1 MYIQHEV
8 HVRCFCILIFK
19 RMDAKCRGIE
29 INKLKEWTAMNII
42 DELEWRDAINQQTD
56 AEGLRKLVEEKKI
69 SLYCG
74 VDPTG
79 DSMHIGHLI
88 PFMMMK
94 RFQLFGHR
102 PVILIGG
109 ATGTIGDPSGR
120 QTERQLQTLEQVQH
134 NVEALTAQMKKL
146 FGFGGDNEVKM
157 VNNYD
162 WTHKMNVLDFL
173 RDYGKNFSVN
183 TMLAKDIV
191 ASRLESGISFT
202 EFSYQIL
209 QSMDFH
215 HLFKEEDVQLQIGGA
230 DQWGNITSGLDL
242 IRKKEGPD
250 AKAFGLTIP
259 LMLKADGTKFGKTAG
274 GAIWLDPA
282 KTTPFEFYQFWVN
295 TDDRDVVKYLKFFTF
310 LTKEV
315 IEELAQ
321 KVESDPGKREAQK
334 VLAAEMT
341 KFVHGEE
348 ALAQAGKIT
357 EALFSGD
364 IKGLT
369 ADEIEQG
376 FKDMP
381 TFHASK
387 ESKNI
392 VDWLVELRIEPSKRQ
407 AREDITNGAISM
419 NGERVSD
426 LNTEVTVENSFDGRF
441 IIIRKGKK
449 NYSLVKLGE

>member
-1 MYIQHEV
+1 
-8 HVRCFCILIFK
+8 
-19 RMDAKCRGIE
+19 
-29 INKLKEWTAMNII
+29 MNII

-94 RFQLFGHR
+94 RFQLAGHH

-134 NVEALTAQMKKL
+134 NVDALTAQMQKL
-146 FGFGGDNEVKM
+146 FDFGGNSEVKM

-162 WTHKMNVLDFL
+162 WTHEVSILEFL
-173 RDYGKNFSVN
+173 RDYGKNFSIN
-183 TMLAKDIV
+183 NMLAKDIV
-191 ASRLESGISFT
+191 ASRLETGISFT
-202 EFSYQIL
+202 EFTYQIL
-209 QSMDFH
+209 QAMDFH
-215 HLFKEEDVQLQIGGA
+215 HLYKHEDVQLQIGGS

-250 AKAFGLTIP
+250 AKVFGLTIP
-259 LMLKADGTKFGKTAG
+259 LLLKSDGTKFGKTAG
-274 GAIWLDPA
+274 GAIWLDPE

-295 TDDRDVVKYLKFFTF
+295 TDDRDVIKYLKFFTF
-310 LTKEV
+310 LTKDR
-315 IEELAQ
+315 IDELVV
-321 KVESDPGKREAQK
+321 KVQTEPHKREAQK
-334 VLAAEMT
+334 VLAEEMT
-341 KFVHGEE
+341 KFVHGED
-348 ALAQAGKIT
+348 AFLQAVKIT

-364 IKGLT
+364 IKALT

-381 TFHASK
+381 TFHAEK
-387 ESKNI
+387 ETKNI
-392 VDWLVELRIEPSKRQ
+392 VEWLVDLGIEPSRRQ
-407 AREDITNGAISM
+407 AREDINNGAILM
-419 NGERVSD
+419 NGDKVTD
-426 LNTEVTVENSFDGRF
+426 VNIDVTVENSFDGRF

>member
-19 RMDAKCRGIE
+19 RMNAKCRGIE

-321 KVESDPGKREAQK
+321 KVETDPGKREAQK

-348 ALAQAGKIT
+348 ALAQAVKIT

>member
-1 MYIQHEV
+1 
-8 HVRCFCILIFK
+8 
-19 RMDAKCRGIE
+19 
-29 INKLKEWTAMNII
+29 MNII
-42 DELEWRDAINQQTD
+42 DELEWRNAINQQTD
-56 AEGLRKLVEEKKI
+56 AEGLRELVEEKKI

-94 RFQLFGHR
+94 RFQLEGHH

-134 NVEALTAQMKKL
+134 NVEALTAQMQKL
-146 FGFGGDNEVKM
+146 FDFGGNSEVKM

-162 WTHKMNVLDFL
+162 WTHEVSILEFL
-173 RDYGKNFSVN
+173 RDYGKNFSIN
-183 TMLAKDIV
+183 NMLAKDIV
-191 ASRLESGISFT
+191 ASRLDTGISFT
-202 EFSYQIL
+202 EFTYQIL
-209 QSMDFH
+209 QAMDFH
-215 HLFKEEDVQLQIGGA
+215 HLYKEEDVQLQIGGS

-250 AKAFGLTIP
+250 AKVFGLTIP
-259 LMLKADGTKFGKTAG
+259 LLLKSDGTKFGKTAG
-274 GAIWLDPA
+274 GAIWLDPE

-295 TDDRDVVKYLKFFTF
+295 TDDRDVIKYLKFFTF
-310 LTKEV
+310 LTKDR
-315 IEELAQ
+315 IDELVV
-321 KVESDPGKREAQK
+321 KVQTEPHKREAQK
-334 VLAAEMT
+334 VLAEEMT
-341 KFVHGEE
+341 KFVHGEN
-348 ALAQAGKIT
+348 AFLQAVKIT

-364 IKGLT
+364 IKALT

-381 TFHASK
+381 TFNAAK
-387 ESKNI
+387 ETKNI
-392 VDWLVELRIEPSKRQ
+392 VEWLVDLGIEPSRRQ
-407 AREDITNGAISM
+407 AREDINNGAILM
-419 NGERVSD
+419 NGDKVTD
-426 LNTEVTVENSFDGRF
+426 VNTDVTVENSFDGRF

>member
-1 MYIQHEV
+1 
-8 HVRCFCILIFK
+8 
-19 RMDAKCRGIE
+19 
-29 INKLKEWTAMNII
+29 MNII

-56 AEGLRKLVEEKKI
+56 AEGLRKLVEEQEI

-94 RFQLFGHR
+94 RFQLAGHH

-120 QTERQLQTLEQVQH
+120 QTERSLQTLEQVQH
-134 NVEALTAQMKKL
+134 NVDALTAQMKKL
-146 FGFGGDNEVKM
+146 FDFGGNSSVKM

-162 WTHKMNVLDFL
+162 WTHQINIIDFL
-173 RDYGKNFSVN
+173 RDYGKHFSVN
-183 TMLAKDIV
+183 NMLAKDIV
-191 ASRLESGISFT
+191 SSRLETGISFT

-215 HLFKEEDVQLQIGGA
+215 HLYKEEGVRLQIGGS
-230 DQWGNITSGLDL
+230 DQWGNITAGIDL
-242 IRKKEGPD
+242 IRRKEGSE
-250 AKAFGLTIP
+250 AKVFGLTIP
-259 LMLKADGTKFGKTAG
+259 LLLKADGTKFGKSAG
-274 GAIWLDPA
+274 GAVWLDPK
-282 KTTPFEFYQFWVN
+282 KTTPFEFFQFWVN
-295 TDDRDVVKYLKFFTF
+295 TDDRDVIKYLKYFTF
-310 LTKEV
+310 LTKDR
-315 IEELAQ
+315 IDELAV
-321 KVESDPGKREAQK
+321 KVQTEPHKREAQK
-334 VLAAEMT
+334 VLAEEMT
-341 KFVHGEE
+341 NFVHGEH
-348 ALAQAGKIT
+348 ALEQALKIT

-364 IKGLT
+364 VKALT

-376 FKDMP
+376 FKNMP
-381 TFHASK
+381 TFHAPK

-392 VDWLVELRIEPSKRQ
+392 VDWLVDLGIEPSKRQ
-407 AREDITNGAISM
+407 AREDINNGAISM
-419 NGERVSD
+419 NGDKVTD
-426 LNTEVTVENSFDGRF
+426 VNTDVTVENSFDGRF